1 MEVVLLLLAL
11 VILMVIGLL
20 LIPLQLYINT
30 SSKIYSARVGHLA
43 KAYVEADTVEIIRIR
58 MRVLGYQFFVYP
70 LKKKKSARKKLKKK
84 RKPKAPY
91 KNLKKG
97 GQWVIRFLRSFKIKE
112 FQLNVDTGDFVRN
125 AQLYPIF
132 GFINHYYLP
141 CSINFQ
147 GVNTF
152 VLDLRSRPWNIIK
165 SFIHF

>member
-1 MEVVLLLLAL
+1 MEVALLLLAL

-20 LIPLQLYINT
+20 LIPLGLYINT
-30 SSKIYSARVGHLA
+30 SSKTHSAQAGPLA
-43 KAYVEADTVEIIRIR
+43 KAYLEEDPVEIIRIR

-70 LKKKKSARKKLKKK
+70 LKKKKSFRGKLKKK
-84 RKPKAPY
+84 SNPKVTYKKLRKR
-91 KNLKKG
+91 

-112 FQLNVDTGDFVRN
+112 FRLNVDTGDFVRN
-125 AQLYPIF
+125 ARLYPIF
-132 GFINHYYLP
+132 GFVNHYYLP

-147 GVNTF
+147 GVNTL